1 LQLKLGKYMEQGE
14 SRVSET
20 EDKVEE
26 LDKTIKDHER
36 KLIKYEWNMEDI
48 WDTMKRLNVQIM
60 V

>member
-1 LQLKLGKYMEQGE
+1 MEQGE